1 MRKLFLVVLITSIFL
16 CGCNNNKYDFSSTC
30 AVETP
35 AYSNLANTTD
45 REWFSKQLEQAGVDD
60 TDINSIMESI
70 ADYYDDIK
78 FTSISVDS
86 FQNFDL
92 KLKEYDVETINTLA
106 DQIENFKSYN
116 CKITAFRLIKNYITI
131 DKMSDTI
138 SPDLEGDID
147 TILTSYLFD
156 EKEVLMYK
164 SLFGAVNTV
173 DSVNINDHMNV
184 LKKHWED
191 LGTSFDNNS
200 ALSLITVHCHVNLG
214 GDDNR
219 LIVGHAGV
227 VLDFGNEI
235 LFFEKL
241 SPTMPYQLIWLNN
254 RSELVKYL
262 RNCYVSTSQGC
273 AQPFILE
280 NGNLLQ

>member
-147 TILTSYLFD
+147 TILTSYLF
-156 EKEVLMYK
+156 
-164 SLFGAVNTV
+164 
-173 DSVNINDHMNV
+173 
-184 LKKHWED
+184 
-191 LGTSFDNNS
+191 
-200 ALSLITVHCHVNLG
+200 
-214 GDDNR
+214 
-219 LIVGHAGV
+219 
-227 VLDFGNEI
+227 
-235 LFFEKL
+235 
-241 SPTMPYQLIWLNN
+241 
-254 RSELVKYL
+254 
-262 RNCYVSTSQGC
+262 
-273 AQPFILE
+273 
-280 NGNLLQ
+280 